1 MKNIKTEI
9 YELEPRNGR
18 KSFYGKAK
26 VIIVGNRRYL
36 RSYDTI
42 IGCIDENGKPH
53 RYSDYNSNTTCC
65 HVKSFFGD
73 SLKFWDLPLENTPTL
88 TITI

>member
-1 MKNIKTEI
+1 MAKKPEI
-9 YELEPRNGR
+9 HELVPKNGR

-42 IGCIDENGKPH
+42 IGCIDENGKEH
-53 RYSDYNSNTTCC
+53 RYSDWDSMTTRN
-65 HVKSFFGD
+65 HVKSFFRDG
-73 SLKFWDLPLENTPTL
+73 KAFWKLPLEPQPKISVTL
-88 TITI
+88 